1 MTAPFLGRLAK
12 AAARGVA
19 VTVVT
24 PEANNWGLV
33 RDLLSWPRATGGVDV
48 RLYRGRMTHMKA
60 CLVDDDA
67 LVLGSANFDI
77 WSYHF
82 QGEYL
87 ALLTDSAVIADF
99 RGRVMVEGL
108 ARSVP
113 VTSPVGNL
121 RGGLALGA
129 LRGLEAG
136 ALRLCRA

>member
-1 MTAPFLGRLAK
+1 
-12 AAARGVA
+12 
-19 VTVVT
+19 
-24 PEANNWGLV
+24 
-33 RDLLSWPRATGGVDV
+33 
-48 RLYRGRMTHMKA
+48 
-60 CLVDDDA
+60 VDDDA